1 MRIKHLEI
9 KNWGPHKHRAFD
21 MSSSIVGIIGANGKG
36 KSNLLQ
42 AIDYALTG
50 NLNKQKQE
58 KYIRNFGQ
66 PNGATS
72 ASVHL
77 VFEKDGKTGE
87 ITRTIT
93 ATGSRRSLK
102 WDDQE
107 WTKAADVERILEEI
121 LGADKASLAQAVFIK
136 QGELARIIKGTPAE
150 RQTLFQKLMN
160 LSFIETRA
168 EDITSKICAIRGTLQ
183 DMRPTLELALN
194 DLQACELD
202 MADLKDAA
210 NKRVVYQNAISQ
222 LEALIYNLQE
232 LQHAAAALPD
242 AQTQHH
248 NAQVALAIKMKEL
261 NTNSIEAMKE
271 SMYQLKRQ
279 LEDAQHK
286 LDKCRYYRSQLAE
299 RERILNVI
307 EFQKKELKAKF
318 SYVTH
323 EDYFFDKI
331 NELKVATQAVLDKR
345 TKIASAK
352 AAADRILVATK
363 KYEREAELVAEY
375 KKTAEEEIPELKTQ
389 LQELAAEIAQLTI
402 DIAYTEAKE
411 AIFDAG
417 IENTTICPICGT
429 EMNVNTISLP
439 GESVEDTKDRLR
451 SELQKLQ
458 AQKLSATQTTDSI
471 SARLLACQQTLA
483 LPDPKIAYEAEIAED
498 KALLESDVGAFLTQ
512 DAKAALEEYNKL
524 VDQSTRYA
532 TERAQYVTIKDIIDS
547 YEAKLAKLPKL
558 DIPDYIEDETKLI
571 LTVNELTAKVATAQ
585 GNINVL
591 EQLNRNIALA
601 ESNLETVI
609 NNHAFRKTIF
619 NSDLADAEADEDFV
633 SFWLSVDPDEA
644 MQRNSLTDLTKMLN
658 LAREAKTE
666 VDQDAAKYKQ
676 LAEQKDKLLARISA
690 LKEIISKNEAKQT
703 LIDDLNV
710 AKSMI
715 SRTGVP
721 LAFMNDV
728 FNKLVSMIQDILTR
742 MGSNFNV
749 IPDPDH
755 ACSFL
760 FVRTDN
766 DSSFA
771 MQQEQLSGGQAIRL
785 ALALLLSCQQ
795 LILPEI
801 GLLVLDEPS
810 SHIDS
815 EGVEQMRDLFI
826 SLQQLLQNTDM
837 QLIIVDH
844 NDKLTTSF
852 ETTIVL

>member
-1 MRIKHLEI
+1 MKIKHLEI

-66 PNGATS
+66 PDGATS

-307 EFQKKELKAKF
+307 EFQKKELKNKF
-318 SYVTH
+318 NYVTH

-375 KKTAEEEIPELKTQ
+375 KKAAEEEIPELKTQ

-402 DIAYTEAKE
+402 DIAYAEAKE
-411 AIFDAG
+411 AIFDVG

-451 SELQKLQ
+451 LELQKLQ
-458 AQKLSATQTTDSI
+458 AQKLSATQTTDSV

-532 TERAQYVTIKDIIDS
+532 AERAQYVTIKDIIDS

-666 VDQDAAKYKQ
+666 VDQDAAKYTQ
-676 LAEQKDKLLARISA
+676 LAEQKDKLLARISS

-710 AKSMI
+710 TKSMI

-728 FNKLVSMIQDILTR
+728 FNKLVSMVQDILSR

>member
-1 MRIKHLEI
+1 MRLKHLEI

-21 MSSSIVGIIGANGKG
+21 MSSSIVGILGANGKG

-102 WDDQE
+102 WDEQE

-160 LSFIETRA
+160 LSFIEARA
-168 EDITSKICAIRGTLQ
+168 EDITSKIYAIRGTLQ
-183 DMRPTLELALN
+183 DMRPTLDLALN
-194 DLQACELD
+194 DLKACDLD
-202 MADLKDAA
+202 MLDLKDAA
-210 NKRVVYQNAISQ
+210 SKRVSYQHAIAQ
-222 LEALIYNLQE
+222 LEKLIYDLQE

-242 AQTQHH
+242 AQTQCH
-248 NAQVALAIKMKEL
+248 NAKVALAIKMKEL
-261 NTNSIEAMKE
+261 DTNSIESMKE
-271 SMYQLKRQ
+271 FMYQLTQQ
-279 LEDAQHK
+279 LKDAQHK
-286 LDKCRYYRSQLAE
+286 LDNCRYYRSQLAE

-307 EFQKKELKAKF
+307 EFQKKELKTKF
-318 SYVTH
+318 NYVTH
-323 EDYFFDKI
+323 ENYFFDKI
-331 NELKVATQAVLDKR
+331 NELKVATQAALTKC
-345 TKIASAK
+345 TKIASAQ

-363 KYEREAELVAEY
+363 KYEREAALIAEY
-375 KKTAEEEIPELKTQ
+375 KKTAEEEIPELQTQ
-389 LQELAAEIAQLTI
+389 LQELATEIAQLTI
-402 DIAYTEAKE
+402 DIAYAEAKE
-411 AIFDAG
+411 SIFDVG

-439 GESVEDTKDRLR
+439 GESVADTKHRLHL
-451 SELQKLQ
+451 ELQKLQ
-458 AQKLSATQTTDSI
+458 AQKLSATQTTDNV
-471 SARLLACQQTLA
+471 SARLLACRQTLA

-498 KALLESDVGAFLTQ
+498 KALLESDVGAFLAQ
-512 DAKAALEEYNKL
+512 DAKVAQEEYNKL
-524 VDQSTRYA
+524 VDQSTQCA
-532 TERAQYVTIKDIIDS
+532 AERAQYTTIVDIIDS

-571 LTVNELTAKVATAQ
+571 LTVNELTSKVATVQ

-591 EQLNRNIALA
+591 EQLNRNIAHA
-601 ESNLETVI
+601 ESNLKTVKDK
-609 NNHAFRKTIF
+609 HALRETIF
-619 NSDLADAEADEDFV
+619 KSSLSDAEADEDFV
-633 SFWLSVDPDEA
+633 SFWLSVDPDEVQ
-644 MQRNSLTDLTKMLN
+644 QRNSLTDLTKMLS
-658 LAREAKTE
+658 LAREAKME
-666 VDQDAAKYKQ
+666 VDQDAAKYNQ
-676 LAEQKDKLLARISA
+676 LAEQKDKLIARIAA

-728 FNKLVSMIQDILTR
+728 FNKLVSMIQDILAR

>member
-9 KNWGPHKHRAFD
+9 KNWGPHKHRSFD
-21 MSSSIVGIIGANGKG
+21 MSSSIVGILGANGKG

-183 DMRPTLELALN
+183 DMRPTLDLALN

-202 MADLKDAA
+202 MQDLKDAV
-210 NKRVVYQNAISQ
+210 NKRVAYQHTIRH
-222 LEALIYNLQE
+222 LEKLIYYLQE

-242 AQTQHH
+242 AQTQQH
-248 NAQVALAIKMKEL
+248 NARVALAIKMKEL
-261 NTNSIEAMKE
+261 DTNSIEAMKE
-271 SMYQLKRQ
+271 LMCQLTQQLK
-279 LEDAQHK
+279 DAQHK
-286 LDKCRYYRSQLAE
+286 LDRCRYYRSQLAE

-307 EFQKKELKAKF
+307 EFQKKELKNKF
-318 SYVTH
+318 NYVTH
-323 EDYFFDKI
+323 ENYFFDKI
-331 NELKVATQAVLDKR
+331 NELKIATQTALDKC
-345 TKIASAK
+345 TKIAAAQ

-363 KYEREAELVAEY
+363 KYEREAELIAEY
-375 KKTAEEEIPELKTQ
+375 KKTAEEEIPELQTQ

-402 DIAYTEAKE
+402 DIAYAEAKE
-411 AIFDAG
+411 SIFDVG

-439 GESVEDTKDRLR
+439 GESAAETKHRLHL
-451 SELQKLQ
+451 ELQKLQ
-458 AQKLSATQTTDSI
+458 AQKLSATQTTENV
-471 SARLLACQQTLA
+471 SARLLTCRQTLA

-498 KALLESDVGAFLTQ
+498 KALLESEVGAFLAQ
-512 DAKAALEEYNKL
+512 DAKEAREEYNKL
-524 VDQSTRYA
+524 VDQSTQCA
-532 TERAQYVTIKDIIDS
+532 AERAQYVTIKDIIDS
-547 YEAKLAKLPKL
+547 YEAKLIKLPKL

-571 LTVNELTAKVATAQ
+571 LTVNDLTSQVATVQ

-591 EQLNRNIALA
+591 EQLNRNILRA
-601 ESNLETVI
+601 EANLETVT
-609 NNHAFRKTIF
+609 NKHALQDTLFK
-619 NSDLADAEADEDFV
+619 SALDEAEADEDFV

-644 MQRNSLTDLTKMLN
+644 MKRNSLTDLTKMLN
-658 LAREAKTE
+658 LARDSKTE
-666 VDQDAAKYKQ
+666 VDQDAAKYNQ
-676 LAEQKDKLLARISA
+676 LAEQKEKLLARISA

-728 FNKLVSMIQDILTR
+728 FNKLVSMIQDILSR

>member
-1 MRIKHLEI
+1 MKIKHLEI

-21 MSSSIVGIIGANGKG
+21 MSSSIVGILGANGKG

-72 ASVHL
+72 ASVYL

-202 MADLKDAA
+202 MLDLKDAV

-232 LQHAAAALPD
+232 LQRAAAALPD
-242 AQTQHH
+242 AQTQRH
-248 NAQVALAIKMKEL
+248 NAQVALAIKLKEL
-261 NTNSIEAMKE
+261 DTNSIEAMKE
-271 SMYQLKRQ
+271 FMYQLKQQ

-286 LDKCRYYRSQLAE
+286 LDNCRYYRSQLAE

-307 EFQKKELKAKF
+307 EFQKKELKDKF
-318 SYVTH
+318 NYVTH
-323 EDYFFDKI
+323 ENYFFDKI
-331 NELKVATQAVLDKR
+331 NELKVATQTALAKC
-345 TKIASAK
+345 TKIASAQ

-375 KKTAEEEIPELKTQ
+375 KKTAEEEIPELQTQ
-389 LQELAAEIAQLTI
+389 LQELAAEIAKLTI
-402 DIAYTEAKE
+402 DIAYAEAKE
-411 AIFDAG
+411 SIFDVG

-439 GESVEDTKDRLR
+439 GESVDDTKHRLR
-451 SELQKLQ
+451 LELQKLQ
-458 AQKLSATQTTDSI
+458 AQKLSAAQTTDSV
-471 SARLLACQQTLA
+471 SARLLACRQTLA

-498 KALLESDVGAFLTQ
+498 KALLESGVGAFLAQ
-512 DAKAALEEYNKL
+512 DAKAAQEEYNKL
-524 VDQSTRYA
+524 VDQSTQCA
-532 TERAQYVTIKDIIDS
+532 AERAQYTTIKDIIDS

-571 LTVNELTAKVATAQ
+571 LTVNELTEKVATAQ

-591 EQLNRNIALA
+591 EQLNRNLALA

-609 NNHAFRKTIF
+609 NNHALRKTIF
-619 NSDLADAEADEDFV
+619 NSDLSDAEADEDFV

-666 VDQDAAKYKQ
+666 VDQDAAKYTQ
-676 LAEQKDKLLARISA
+676 LAEQKDKLLARISS
-690 LKEIISKNEAKQT
+690 LKEIISKNESKQT

-728 FNKLVSMIQDILTR
+728 FNKLVSMIQDILSR